1 MDQRIGG
8 QGRGDPGLG
17 IAGQARNDRGTGSGG
32 QQRDD
37 PGLRPGRQER
47 GGVGID
53 PGGPEPGEQD
63 IDPGGTGQG
72 RGRRATS
79 TGERDPGDSADGRL
93 RFDAGPIDFGQV
105 RDDPRSGRG
114 RGNEEREVD
123 DVSAISRLKYRYL
136 RTLDTKSWD
145 DFADTMIPEATAT
158 YSEYLQF
165 ESREAFI
172 AFMRN
177 TLGPHVI
184 TEHRCD
190 HPEIDVEGDTAN
202 GTWYLADTVLI
213 PGHNML
219 LRGAAFYTDRYVR
232 CDDGRWRISH
242 TGYERTYEVVLSLSD
257 LPSLRLTSSRWGLIA
272 KEDGISSVE
281 RDPGAAPMR
290 PESEAG

>member
-1 MDQRIGG
+1 MDQRTGG

-17 IAGQARNDRGTGSGG
+17 IAGQVRSDRGTGSGG

-37 PGLRPGRQER
+37 PEFPPGRQGR
-47 GGVGID
+47 GGVDIDSGVPEQEERDVD
-53 PGGPEPGEQD
+53 PGGSGP
-63 IDPGGTGQG
+63 G
-72 RGRRATS
+72 RGQRATP
-79 TGERDPGDSADGRL
+79 TGEREQDDRRAGGGRL

-105 RDDPRSGRG
+105 RGDPRPGG
-114 RGNEEREVD
+114 GQEREVD
-123 DVSAISRLKYRYL
+123 DVAAISRLKYRYL

-145 DFADTMIPEATAT
+145 EFADTMIPEATAT

-190 HPEIDVEGDTAN
+190 HPEIDVDGDTAD

>member
-1 MDQRIGG
+1 M
-8 QGRGDPGLG
+8 
-17 IAGQARNDRGTGSGG
+17 
-32 QQRDD
+32 
-37 PGLRPGRQER
+37 
-47 GGVGID
+47 
-53 PGGPEPGEQD
+53 
-63 IDPGGTGQG
+63 
-72 RGRRATS
+72 
-79 TGERDPGDSADGRL
+79 
-93 RFDAGPIDFGQV
+93 
-105 RDDPRSGRG
+105 
-114 RGNEEREVD
+114 D

-136 RTLDTKSWD
+136 RTLDTKSWE
-145 DFADTMIPEATAT
+145 DFADTMVPEATAT

-190 HPEIDVEGDTAN
+190 HPEIDVDGDTAT

-272 KEDGISSVE
+272 KEDGISSIE
-281 RDPGAAPMR
+281 RDPGVPPMR
-290 PESEAG
+290 PESEVG

>member
-1 MDQRIGG
+1 M
-8 QGRGDPGLG
+8 
-17 IAGQARNDRGTGSGG
+17 
-32 QQRDD
+32 
-37 PGLRPGRQER
+37 
-47 GGVGID
+47 
-53 PGGPEPGEQD
+53 
-63 IDPGGTGQG
+63 
-72 RGRRATS
+72 
-79 TGERDPGDSADGRL
+79 
-93 RFDAGPIDFGQV
+93 
-105 RDDPRSGRG
+105 RDDPRPRG
-114 RGNEEREVD
+114 RAAEPEPD
-123 DVSAISRLKYRYL
+123 DVAAISRLKYRYL

-145 DFADTMIPEATAT
+145 EFADTMIPEATAT

-190 HPEIDVEGDTAN
+190 HPEIDVEGDTAT

-232 CDDGRWRISH
+232 CDDRHWRISH

-272 KEDGISSVE
+272 KEDGIASIQ
-281 RDPGAAPMR
+281 RDPGTAPLR